1 MADLCEF
8 ALQQMVWELCGDCS
22 GGELI
27 ASPADYKTRGV
38 AVDITLCE
46 EPLDVS
52 AHHVYLIWR
61 HRQARKRGCEE
72 LFAMDAAAGRKAV
85 YWPRAMA
92 CIEGVVECQLVL
104 SYADGGS
111 MTSRTFL
118 VRVQEELIGSVDP
131 GDGFTLFVDVIKRY
145 EDATA
150 DLLGVAE
157 QLRAEAAEGGFKGD
171 PGEPGKDGAPGR
183 DGVDGKD
190 GAPGRDGEPGP
201 AGAPGRDGVD
211 GKDGAPGRDGA
222 DGKPGDPGRDGT
234 DGRDGA
240 SPNVTLETVDGVPVM
255 KVECGGVVTQA
266 TVLAGPA
273 GSQGERGEKGDPGAK
288 GEPGEKGDKGDPGQ
302 QGQRGPAGTDGR
314 DGVGVTH
321 EWDGTIL
328 RITSASGTSEADLQ
342 SHSSSFRYVTDT
354 TFSGYNRKMTIAVKK
369 GSCIAGDMIINEQQ
383 FIARVISVSENNET
397 WEHADIELLA
407 DVHGPGL
414 HLIEGSDIA
423 VGETCNADV
432 YGYFVGNTD
441 YVLMCSSGCF
451 CKMISASSPGY
462 YYRSATLECIAKWGG
477 GSVDL
482 SGYASKAYVDEK
494 ISAAIPSD
502 LSGVSF

>member
-1 MADLCEF
+1 MAELCEF

-111 MTSRTFL
+111 MSSRTFL

-157 QLRAEAAEGGFKGD
+157 QLHAEAAEGGFKGE
-171 PGEPGKDGAPGR
+171 PGEPGKDGAPGRDGKDGAPGR

-190 GAPGRDGEPGP
+190 GSPGPAGEPGP
-201 AGAPGRDGVD
+201 AGSPGRDGVD
-211 GKDGAPGRDGA
+211 GKDGA
-222 DGKPGDPGRDGT
+222 
-234 DGRDGA
+234 
-240 SPNVTLETVDGVPVM
+240 SPNVTIEPGADGTALM
-255 KVECGGVVTQA
+255 KVECNGVVTQA
-266 TVLAGPA
+266 TVLQGPKGDAGAP
-273 GSQGERGEKGDPGAK
+273 GEK
-288 GEPGEKGDKGDPGQ
+288 GEKGDKGDPGEKGEKGDPGQ
-302 QGQRGPAGTDGR
+302 PGEQGPIGANGH

-342 SHSSSFRYVTDT
+342 SQAPSFRYVGDSS
-354 TFSGYNRKMTIAVKK
+354 FNGYSKKMKVVVDKD
-369 GSCIAGDMIINEQQ
+369 SCKAGDIVINKDQ
-383 FIARVISVSENNET
+383 FLARVISLSEYNER
-397 WEHADIELLA
+397 ADEAEVELLA
-407 DVHGPGL
+407 DIHAPGL
-414 HLIEGSDIA
+414 HFIEGEDIA
-423 VGETCNADV
+423 IGETYDATL
-432 YGYFVGNTD
+432 YSYFVGIND
-441 YVLMCSSGCF
+441 RVLMTSSGCLCSIKSWSPDGSYRRF
-451 CKMISASSPGY
+451 VTLQCFAKIGGVSA
-462 YYRSATLECIAKWGG
+462 
-477 GSVDL
+477 DL
-482 SGYASKAYVDEK
+482 SGYATQTYVDEK
-494 ISAAIPSD
+494 IAAAIPAD
-502 LSGVSF
+502 LSEVSF